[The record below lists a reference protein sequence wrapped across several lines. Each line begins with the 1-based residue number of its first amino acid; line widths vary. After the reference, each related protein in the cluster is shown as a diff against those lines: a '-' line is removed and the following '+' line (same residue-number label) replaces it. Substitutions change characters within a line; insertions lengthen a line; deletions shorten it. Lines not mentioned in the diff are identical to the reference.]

1 MMTKK
6 KTPRVEPHT
15 EPTMLDEEE
24 EVTPDYARGKREK
37 PASKEHPDF
46 ARGIRDEPMRDAHPD
61 FARGKRA
68 TPAPDDESDY
78 ARGLRHDR
86 GLREEDEEED

>member
-1 MMTKK
+1 MTKK
-6 KTPRVEPHT
+6 KASRVEPHT
-15 EPTMLDEEE
+15 EPTLREE

-46 ARGIRDEPMRDAHPD
+46 ARGIRDEPMHDAHPD

-68 TPAPDDESDY
+68 TPAPGDASDY
-78 ARGLRHDR
+78 AR